1 MRKITL
7 LFAALLLTPLSAT
20 AAPPVTPDGNMA
32 RKAIPAAYKWKLAPI
47 LKGDKAFD
55 KGLKQAASMRQKVEA
70 FKGKLNNGKKL
81 AACLKLYFKVRLLTN
96 KLTLYANMRKDTAN
110 KAPRFKDM
118 VQRSLAAM
126 NDLMSVASFIRQEV
140 LALDEAAL
148 GKAYK
153 AAPKLQAYRAYLDG
167 LRRRRTR
174 VLGPEAERILSL
186 AGDNLW
192 AEIDL
197 NEIPSEHEKTFGEL
211 ITGLALP
218 TIKDEKGKEVQLT
231 LANYGKFRASKDRRV
246 RRDTVEGL
254 FKSLRATQGPLAST
268 LAGQAAFSVFL
279 ARSRGY
285 DTALEA
291 YLDKDNIDP
300 EVYRTLIRS
309 IRANLAPLHRYV
321 RFRKKAMGL
330 KNIRIYDLYAPM
342 VKKVK
347 MQFPYVKALE
357 VMPRALAPLG
367 PDYIKV
373 LKQGMKP
380 GSGWMDLYP
389 GKDKNS
395 GAFSASVY
403 GVHPY
408 VKMNYFDGVDD
419 LSTLAH
425 EFGHALHSFLSMK
438 EQPYI
443 SFNYAPFNAEIA
455 STFNEKLLSDYLL
468 KNAKNDQQRLYLLG
482 ELAETIRT
490 TIYRQTLFAEF
501 ELAIHTAVEQG
512 TPVSA
517 KLLNKTYGDL
527 IRAYYGPDFT
537 MGKND
542 ELEWS
547 YIPHFYYKYYVFT
560 YATGLS
566 SGISLAEKVT
576 KGGAKAREA
585 YMSMLKGGS
594 SRPPLDLLKG
604 AGLDLTRPE
613 AYETVA
619 KLFDQTLARME
630 SLLDKK

>member
-1 MRKITL
+1 MRL
-7 LFAALLLTPLSAT
+7 LSILVFLLIPLTAS
-20 AAPPVTPDGNMA
+20 AAPPVTPDGNME
-32 RKAIPAAYKWKLAPI
+32 RKAIPAQYKWKLASL
-47 LKGDKAFD
+47 LKDDKAFEE
-55 KGLKQAASMRQKVEA
+55 GLKRAAGMRQSLGV
-70 FKGKLNNGKKL
+70 FKGKLNKGKKL
-81 AACLKLYFKVRLLTN
+81 EACLRLYFKTRLLTN

-110 KAPRFKDM
+110 KSPRLKGM
-118 VQRSLAAM
+118 VQRSLTAM
-126 NDLMSVASFIRQEV
+126 NDLMSEASFIRQDL
-140 LALDEAAL
+140 LALDDKAL
-148 GKAYK
+148 ERAYKKTPKLKVYKAYI
-153 AAPKLQAYRAYLDG
+153 DG

-218 TIKDEKGKEVQLT
+218 TIKDEKGKTVQLT
-231 LANYGKFRASKDRRV
+231 LSNFGKFRGSKERRV

-254 FKSLRATQGPLAST
+254 FKSLRAAQGPLAST
-268 LAGQAAFSVFL
+268 LAGQAGFSVFL
-279 ARSRGY
+279 ARARGY

-291 YLDKDNIDP
+291 YLNKDNIDP
-300 EVYRTLIRS
+300 EVYRNLIRS
-309 IRANLAPLHRYV
+309 MRANIAPLHRYV
-321 RFRKKAMGL
+321 RLRKKAMGV
-330 KNIRIYDLYAPM
+330 KKVRIYDLYAPM
-342 VKKVK
+342 VKKVEMK
-347 MQFPYVKALE
+347 FPYARALK
-357 VMPRALAPLG
+357 VLPAALAPLG
-367 PDYIKV
+367 DEYIKV
-373 LKQGMKP
+373 LKRGMAT

-389 GKDKNS
+389 GKDKSS

-425 EFGHALHSFLSMK
+425 EYGHALHSFLSMK
-438 EQPYI
+438 HQPYTT
-443 SFNYAPFNAEIA
+443 FNYAPFNAEIA

-468 KNAKNDQQRLYLLG
+468 KNAKNDKQRLYLLG

-566 SGISLAEKVT
+566 SGISLADKVT
-576 KGGAKAREA
+576 KGGAKARDA
-585 YMSMLKGGS
+585 YLSMLKGGS
-594 SRPPLDLLKG
+594 SQAPLDLLKG
-604 AGLDLTRPE
+604 AGLDLTKPE

-619 KLFDQTLARME
+619 TLFDATLARME
-630 SLLDKK
+630 KLLDKK

>member
-1 MRKITL
+1 MRPA
-7 LFAALLLTPLSAT
+7 LFLLSA
-20 AAPPVTPDGNMA
+20 AIFLAPNTSRAEVTPDGNMD
-32 RKAIPAAYKWKLAPI
+32 RKAIPAEHKWKLAPI
-47 LKGDKAFD
+47 LKDDKAFEAGLD
-55 KGLKQAASMRQKVEA
+55 KAAKLRKKIES
-70 FKGKLNNGKKL
+70 FKGKLKQGKKL
-81 AACLKLYFKVRLLTN
+81 AACLDIYFKARLLTN
-96 KLTLYANMRKDTAN
+96 KLTLYANMRSDSANTAPQL
-110 KAPRFKDM
+110 KAM
-118 VQRSLAAM
+118 SQRSLGAM

-140 LALDEAAL
+140 LGLNDKAMAM
-148 GKAYK
+148 AYK
-153 AAPKLQAYRAYLDG
+153 KAPELRKYKSYLDN

-174 VLGPEAERILSL
+174 VLGAEAERILSL

-197 NEIPSEHEKTFGEL
+197 NEIPSEHEKTFHEL

-218 TIKDEKGKEVQLT
+218 RIKDEKGKEVQLT
-231 LANYGKFRASKDRRV
+231 LSNFGKFRASKVRRV
-246 RRDTVEGL
+246 RRDTVEGF
-254 FKSLRATQGPLAST
+254 FKALRASEGSLSST

-279 ARSRGY
+279 ARARGY

-300 EVYRTLIRS
+300 AVYRNLIS
-309 IRANLAPLHRYV
+309 SMRANVKPLHRYV
-321 RFRKKAMGL
+321 RLRKKAMGVD
-330 KNIRIYDLYAPM
+330 KVRIYDMYAPM

-347 MQFPYVKALE
+347 MEFPYSRALK
-357 VMPRALAPLG
+357 VLPSALAPLG
-367 PDYIKV
+367 APYLEV
-373 LKQGMKP
+373 LKRGMKP

-389 GKDKNS
+389 HKDKNS
-395 GAFSASVY
+395 GAFSASVF

-425 EFGHALHSFLSMK
+425 EFGHAVHSYLSMK
-438 EQPYI
+438 HQPYTT
-443 SFNYAPFNAEIA
+443 FNYAPFNAEIA
-455 STFNEKLLSDYLL
+455 STVNEKLLSDYLL
-468 KNAKNDQQRLYLLG
+468 KNAKNDKQRLYLLG

-501 ELAIHTAVEQG
+501 ELALHTFVEKG
-512 TPVSA
+512 VPITA

-566 SGISLAEKVT
+566 SGITLANLVQE
-576 KGGAKAREA
+576 GGAKAREA
-585 YMSMLKGGS
+585 YLGMLKGGCS
-594 SRPPLDLLKG
+594 KAPLELLRG
-604 AGLDLTRPE
+604 AGVDLTRPQ
-613 AYETVA
+613 AYQTVA
-619 KLFDQTLARME
+619 KLFDETLARME
-630 SLLDKK
+630 ALLSK